1 MNEFDNGNDL
11 LASMLS
17 ELNSDADSSPVGAT
31 VEPKPP
37 EEIEQLDNFSYDGY
51 QVVRREFFAHIQE
64 PSITFSNFKVY
75 VNQICVNKLPDVEF
89 VQMLVNSDTKILAI
103 RPCEESDRDSF
114 PWAGKGEKLNELSPI
129 ILQQFVTE
137 LMTSGNKKTG
147 EGLSASTVNG
157 IITVIQNSLQT
168 AYNLG
173 YIQNDVSRKIKRPRL
188 NEKQVTC
195 FTIAE
200 QKQIEQEVLQSKKP
214 KMKGILICLYTGLR
228 IGELLA
234 LEWTDID
241 FSKEEL
247 SITKTCFDGKDKN
260 GLFCRITNTPKTDT
274 SIRVIPIPKKLIPI
288 LKDMKK
294 SAKNQYLISDSEKT
308 LAVRSYQRSFERL
321 LIKLGI
327 PKKGFHALRHTF
339 ATRALEVG
347 VDVKTLSEILGHK
360 NANVTL
366 QRYAHSMPEHK
377 KEMMNRVGKLL

>member
-1 MNEFDNGNDL
+1 MKYNEW
-11 LASMLS
+11 
-17 ELNSDADSSPVGAT
+17 LNVWLENY
-31 VEPKPP
+31 VKPSAKQKTYIRYN
-37 EEIEQLDNFSYDGY
+37 EI
-51 QVVRREFFAHIQE
+51 VH
-64 PSITFSNFKVY
+64 K
-75 VNQICVNKLPDVEF
+75 QIDERF
-89 VQMLVNSDTKILAI
+89 
-103 RPCEESDRDSF
+103 EGFE
-114 PWAGKGEKLNELSPI
+114 LNELSPI

-260 GLFCRITNTPKTDT
+260 GMFCRITNTPKTDT